1 MMLNPGAIGYV
12 VINFDGNCLFYINRN
27 PSQNV
32 PWWSWENARSL
43 ICSSYVRPGSGHKE
57 DFRSD
62 IDW

>member
-43 ICSSYVRPGSGHKE
+43 
-57 DFRSD
+57 
-62 IDW
+62 